1 MRIADVLTSLRVVAA
16 PIVMWLIL
24 SGETLAAYYLF
35 AAAAMTDLLDG
46 YFARRSA
53 KVVQY
58 GETFDGLA
66 DITLVMLTTLAV
78 FIRGDGLWLFVVG
91 LISFLLAVPA
101 LSLISIKKGRVSIP
115 HLHTNM
121 LAAFVYPAIMAYI
134 IGWHYSLPLL
144 LVAFA
149 VGLYTFRNYV
159 AYVRSGLRRPD
170 N

>member
-1 MRIADVLTSLRVVAA
+1 
-16 PIVMWLIL
+16 MWLIL
-24 SGETLAAYYLF
+24 SGETFAAYYLF

-46 YFARRSA
+46 YFARRST

-66 DITLVMLTTLAV
+66 DMTLVMLTTLAV

-91 LISFLLAVPA
+91 LISFLLAVST
-101 LSLISIKKGRVSIP
+101 LSVISVKKGRVFIP

-134 IGWHYSLPLL
+134 IGWEYSLPLL
-144 LVAFA
+144 LAAFA

-159 AYVRSGLRRPD
+159 AHARSGLKHSD
-170 N
+170 K